1 MSAPYPPQPS
11 PQGGPPNWQQP
22 NPMPPSGPSAPGPGG
37 PYGPPPGAPGPG
49 MPPAGAPG
57 PGMPPGAYGGPPGP
71 YGTPPGLTPNQRRKR
86 LLIVVPVALVA
97 LVGIIVLRGRSS
109 GSDEAA
115 VGDCVKKTSD
125 QTTSSGQHV
134 TGDNIKTVACT
145 DASASYKVV
154 GKVEHV
160 SRISVSIKEMDG
172 KGVCSPYP
180 SATVRYWRGKT
191 GGGDGYVLCLAPNQ
205 H

>member
-11 PQGGPPNWQQP
+11 PQGGSPNWQQP
-22 NPMPPSGPSAPGPGG
+22 NPTPPSGPAGPGG
-37 PYGPPPGAPGPG
+37 PYGMQPPPGGPG
-49 MPPAGAPG
+49 MPPPGMPG

-71 YGTPPGLTPNQRRKR
+71 YGPPPGLAPGQRRKR
-86 LLIVVPVALVA
+86 LLIVLPIALVA
-97 LVGIIVLRGRSS
+97 LVGIIVLNRMGS

-125 QTTSSGQHV
+125 ETTSSGKHI

-145 DASASYKVV
+145 DASATYKVV
-154 GKVEHV
+154 GRVEHV
-160 SRISVSIKEMDG
+160 SRISVGIQEMNG

-191 GGGDGYVLCLAPNQ
+191 GGDGYVLCLAPNQ